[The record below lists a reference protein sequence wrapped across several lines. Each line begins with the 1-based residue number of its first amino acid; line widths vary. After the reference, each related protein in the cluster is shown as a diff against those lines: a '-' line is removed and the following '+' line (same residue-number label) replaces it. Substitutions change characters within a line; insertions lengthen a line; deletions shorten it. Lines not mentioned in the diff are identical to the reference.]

1 MDTQTAL
8 NQAQTF
14 LQPWTVS
21 TTQPQPHRLDVCV
34 EREHFKQAIKA
45 VKQAHWGYLAAITG
59 LDVPPGE
66 NQEGAVE
73 GLYQFCEGAAVLT
86 IRVTIPYSDPYLPSI
101 CDLIPAATLY
111 EREFIE
117 MFGVFLEG
125 TPSTERLLLADEW
138 PLGVYPLRKSFT
150 GLDALEK
157 G

>member
-1 MDTQTAL
+1 MDTQIAL
-8 NQAQTF
+8 NRAQTF
-14 LQPWTVS
+14 LQPWTAS
-21 TTQPQPHRLDVCV
+21 TAQPQPHRLDVRV
-34 EREHFKQAIKA
+34 EREHFKQAIAA

-73 GLYQFCEGAAVLT
+73 GLYHFCEGAAVLT
-86 IRVTIPYSDPYLPSI
+86 IRVMVPYSDPYLPSV

-138 PLGVYPLRKSFT
+138 PVGVYPLRKSFT
-150 GLDALEK
+150 GLDTLE
-157 G
+157 GV